1 MRNSLFTKSCNIIVI
16 LLILSLLHQIPR
28 DDEGEPLYEDFICT
42 ACSTV
47 CSFLSTYP
55 QTIWAAG
62 LRRNAGCNTNKD
74 KDVLEEIP
82 SAGGSGKLEN
92 GICSNGSPREDNAIA
107 NTSAESVTGGKGVTG
122 ESSKKIFDLV
132 QCMNDG
138 GAHIACLFGDN
149 IVVDGSISLTK
160 PLFLSKNWRATLC
173 RCKKCLSMYEQKRVS
188 YLIDEE
194 DSIAE
199 YERTAKQKREEKLQ
213 QQEGAELT
221 FLNKL
226 GHVEKMEILNGI
238 ADMKDEFHN
247 FLVCFQ

>member
-1 MRNSLFTKSCNIIVI
+1 M
-16 LLILSLLHQIPR
+16 
-28 DDEGEPLYEDFICT
+28 YEDFICK
-42 ACSTV
+42 ACSAV

-138 GAHIACLFGDN
+138 GAHTACLFGDN
-149 IVVDGSISLTK
+149 IVADGSISLTE

-194 DSIAE
+194 DSITE